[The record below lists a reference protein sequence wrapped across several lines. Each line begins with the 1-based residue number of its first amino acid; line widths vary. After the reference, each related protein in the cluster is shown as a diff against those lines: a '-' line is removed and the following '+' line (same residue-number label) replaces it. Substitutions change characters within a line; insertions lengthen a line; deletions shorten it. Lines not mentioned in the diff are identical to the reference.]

1 MIINNLLG
9 ASGISAAP
17 MTQLQNAQAGTTPSE
32 ATASFADFL
41 KKAVDSVA
49 AQEQNSHAVTDQFI
63 VGNADVS
70 DVMIA
75 STKAELSLELT
86 AQVRNKVVEA
96 YQEVMRMQM

>member
-9 ASGISAAP
+9 ASGISSASLSP
-17 MTQLQNAQAGTTPSE
+17 LQNAPAQTTPSE

-41 KKAVDSVA
+41 KKAVESVA
-49 AQEQNSHAVTDQFI
+49 AQEQNSHAVTDQFL

-75 STKAELSLELT
+75 STKAELSLEMT

>member
-1 MIINNLLG
+1 MIINNLLPAAG
-9 ASGISAAP
+9 LSTTAISPLPNSAS
-17 MTQLQNAQAGTTPSE
+17 QTTPSE

-49 AQEQNSHAVTDQFI
+49 AQEQNSHNVTDQFL

-75 STKAELSLELT
+75 STKAELSLEMT